1 MANLL
6 YVLTT
11 GSLLLTAFL
20 LFTKPQVAGRYANR
34 WLTVFLVALTF
45 VFLDD
50 CFVILKA
57 NQEIPFFSEFLGL
70 FILSVGP
77 AFYLSVRAYTS
88 PTPIRLWANLLHFA
102 PFLLI
107 LVLTIPILV
116 LDKRVILNIVK
127 EAGTTITSLSAM
139 LVLVFNVAQ
148 LIVYCYLSLRLINRH
163 QLAVDT
169 FASSPDVVD
178 LSWLRYFLYGVSFL
192 VLVWL
197 TTIIFPILTAY
208 VTIFYFVGV
217 FYIAY
222 SALNQ
227 REIFPF
233 SETDKTAIAEVID
246 EARTNQIVREEPKKS
261 LLPPTELQ
269 EAKERLL
276 ASMEHQRLYLD
287 NEITLPKL
295 AEQTQ
300 LSIHKLSY
308 LLNNDFGQ
316 NFYQFIN
323 GYRIEEAKRLLLD
336 PRKSHL
342 SIEGIAYEAGFN
354 SKSVF
359 NTTSKKTTGFS
370 PTDFRISILSPE
382 LRSSTRSAG

>member
-1 MANLL
+1 MANLIF
-6 YVLTT
+6 VLTT

-20 LFTKPQVAGRYANR
+20 LFTKPQAAGRYANQ
-34 WLTVFLVALTF
+34 WLAVFLLALTA

-57 NQEIPFFSEFLGL
+57 NQEIPFSTEFLGL

-88 PTPIRLWANLLHFA
+88 LQPIRLRANLVHFA
-102 PFLLI
+102 PFLLF
-107 LVLTIPILV
+107 LVMTIPVLL
-116 LDKRVILNIVK
+116 LDKRVILK
-127 EAGTTITSLSAM
+127 MGKPAGTTVTSLIAV
-139 LVLVFNVAQ
+139 LVLAFNVVQ

-163 QLAVDT
+163 RLAMNT
-169 FASSPDVVD
+169 FASSPDFVD

-197 TTIIFPILTAY
+197 VTLAFPALTAY
-208 VTIFYFVGV
+208 VNILYFAGAFYM
-217 FYIAY
+217 AY
-222 SALNQ
+222 FALNQ

-233 SETDKTAIAEVID
+233 SEADKTAIAEVIE
-246 EARTNQIVREEPKKS
+246 EAANLSVGTETKKV
-261 LLPPTELQ
+261 LLPPDELQ
-269 EAKERLL
+269 DAKERLL
-276 ASMEHQRLYLD
+276 ASMEQERLYLD

-336 PRKSHL
+336 PRKNHL

-359 NTTSKKTTGFS
+359 NTTFKKITGAS
-370 PTDFRISILSPE
+370 PSEFRISALAPV
-382 LRSSTRSAG
+382 